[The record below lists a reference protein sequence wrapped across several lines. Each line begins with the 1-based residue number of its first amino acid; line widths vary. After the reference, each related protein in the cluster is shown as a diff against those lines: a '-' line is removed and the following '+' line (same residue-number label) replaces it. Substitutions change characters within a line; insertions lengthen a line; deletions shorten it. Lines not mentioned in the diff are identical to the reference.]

1 MPLYSRFVC
10 PIEKVAV
17 QSLRKFAACNFFS
30 MSFLAFSAVAE
41 QSMRTQS
48 SATEQRMRC
57 NRPSISEGA
66 GVSRWFSDYA
76 PWIDQNECWP
86 KNQFSCTDDS
96 LGWPL
101 TIFCVMK
108 RSLLLPFS
116 DLQWYLH
123 GKKSVKR
130 QNQATLSLFLARK
143 FVICS
148 YLLSCSMLSSRWS
161 RTTTDVAWIF
171 RAMAAESNVPVLGG
185 DRNEWD

>member
-17 QSLRKFAACNFFS
+17 QSLRIFAACNFFS
-30 MSFLAFSAVAE
+30 MSFLSFLAFSSVAE
-41 QSMRTQS
+41 QSMRAQS

-86 KNQFSCTDDS
+86 KKLFSCTDDS

-108 RSLLLPFS
+108 RSLLLSFG

-130 QNQATLSLFLARK
+130 QNQATLSLFFYSQFCNL
-143 FVICS
+143 
-148 YLLSCSMLSSRWS
+148 
-161 RTTTDVAWIF
+161 
-171 RAMAAESNVPVLGG
+171 
-185 DRNEWD
+185 

>member
-1 MPLYSRFVC
+1 
-10 PIEKVAV
+10 
-17 QSLRKFAACNFFS
+17 
-30 MSFLAFSAVAE
+30 
-41 QSMRTQS
+41 MRAQS

-57 NRPSISEGA
+57 NRPSISEGV

-108 RSLLLPFS
+108 RSLLLSFG

-130 QNQATLSLFLARK
+130 LNQAILSLFFTRN

-148 YLLSCSMLSSRWS
+148 
-161 RTTTDVAWIF
+161 
-171 RAMAAESNVPVLGG
+171 
-185 DRNEWD
+185 